1 MFIGSRLTG
10 RPCFF
15 GDPVSLDERENTIT
29 YWHCGMAACNLA
41 RRDTG
46 ARVGVHPHR
55 KIGPVMDFGCE
66 PAAQVTV
73 FRVGRKP
80 DGRFRFFIAQGA
92 ALDKPKQ
99 FSGTSV
105 VVQTEHDARQIVCD
119 SVRDGW
125 EPHFVVACGAVAGEL
140 EILGRMLGVGVCKF

>member
-1 MFIGSRLTG
+1 
-10 RPCFF
+10 
-15 GDPVSLDERENTIT
+15 
-29 YWHCGMAACNLA
+29 
-41 RRDTG
+41 
-46 ARVGVHPHR
+46 
-55 KIGPVMDFGCE
+55 MDFGCE

-105 VVQTEHDARQIVCD
+105 VVQTEHDAR
-119 SVRDGW
+119 
-125 EPHFVVACGAVAGEL
+125 
-140 EILGRMLGVGVCKF
+140 